1 MTDKNLPS
9 AEYLR
14 KRLRYEPETGKLFWL
29 DCEDM
34 PQSWRARY
42 ARKEA
47 FTSDNGKG
55 YRNGGINGKIFL
67 AHRAIWAIYYGKWP
81 SDQIDHLNG
90 AKHDNRISNLRVV
103 TQEDNNR
110 NKPMH
115 KNNTSGVNGVY
126 WNKLNKK
133 WQAYIN
139 VNGRQKHLGLFA
151 TIEAAAVARAEA
163 SRQHGFTDRHGT

>member
-9 AEYLR
+9 IEYLR

-34 PQSWRARY
+34 PQRWRTRWAG
-42 ARKEA
+42 KEA
-47 FTSDNGKG
+47 FTADNGKG
-55 YRNGGINGKIFL
+55 YLNGNINGKIFL
-67 AHRAIWAIYYGKWP
+67 AHRAIWALHNGECP
-81 SDQIDHLNG
+81 AGHIDHING
-90 AKHDNRISNLRVV
+90 VKSDNRISNLRVV
-103 TQEDNNR
+103 TRQENMRNR
-110 NKPMH
+110 SMQ

-133 WQAYIN
+133 WLASIR
-139 VNGRQKHLGLFA
+139 VDGRQKHIGLFT